1 MLALESVPVVRWV
14 AIIERFKKH
23 RFLFFDLSH
32 VGIACRVVSSGMSF
46 LLLDR
51 AVIDLVLER
60 VGFYVRA
67 LDSCVM
73 KGCSTLELVAD
84 GREEIIDVIK

>member
-1 MLALESVPVVRWV
+1 MLALESVPIVRWV
-14 AIIERFKKH
+14 AVTERFRKH

-51 AVIDLVLER
+51 AVVDLVLER

-67 LDSCVM
+67 LDSCVI

-84 GREEIIDVIK
+84 GCEAIVDAIK

>member
-1 MLALESVPVVRWV
+1 
-14 AIIERFKKH
+14 
-23 RFLFFDLSH
+23 
-32 VGIACRVVSSGMSF
+32 MSF
-46 LLLDR
+46 LLLDP
-51 AVIDLVLER
+51 AVVDPVLER

-84 GREEIIDVIK
+84 GHEEIVDAIK